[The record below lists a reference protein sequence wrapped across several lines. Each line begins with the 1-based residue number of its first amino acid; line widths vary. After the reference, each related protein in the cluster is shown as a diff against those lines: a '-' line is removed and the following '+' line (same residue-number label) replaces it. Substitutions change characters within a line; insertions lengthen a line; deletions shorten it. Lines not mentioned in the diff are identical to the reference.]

1 MAVLEEALLAGFEE
15 EDMFV
20 VLEDVS
26 ESTRPAV
33 V

>member
-1 MAVLEEALLAGFEE
+1 MLEEALAGFEE